1 MNDDNE
7 SGNNHIFDTEYTDY
21 TDDKDFRGIN
31 KFMVINF

>member
-7 SGNNHIFDTEYTDY
+7 SGNNHIFDTDY